1 MVSEFGY
8 GLRRLL
14 WVCERDEVRVSIE
27 YQDNNAASL
36 SSVKYLVI
44 KRMRRRTSVT
54 SWRAF
59 GKGFKS
65 ELKVDPSPTAIASTA
80 VVQV

>member
-1 MVSEFGY
+1 MGCDVCYGY
-8 GLRRLL
+8 VRETRYESRL
-14 WVCERDEVRVSIE
+14 SIE
-27 YQDNNAASL
+27 DNDAASL

-59 GKGFKS
+59 SKGFKS
-65 ELKVDPSPTAIASTA
+65 ELKVDPSPTAIASMA